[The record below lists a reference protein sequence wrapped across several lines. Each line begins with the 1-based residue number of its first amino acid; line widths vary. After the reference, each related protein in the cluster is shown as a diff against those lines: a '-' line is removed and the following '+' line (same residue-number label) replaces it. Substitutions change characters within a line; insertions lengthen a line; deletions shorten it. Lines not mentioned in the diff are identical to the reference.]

1 MSSAFCALTC
11 HITVTRYT
19 QIETHAVVTYSEFVD
34 QNEAI
39 LRDIP
44 PPAVAIDYYGAGGE
58 RGSDAS
64 VESLY
69 DVFSRIRDDESSH
82 VDSMRMCQDPVVRS
96 RARIV
101 EIGAIATAVA
111 VFATSV
117 LTVETVEMEI
127 PVVQQFERR
136 VQQQVTDE
144 IGEVVQKEEADLERF
159 VEKEEANLERFVEKE
174 ETDFRLWNVRQQ
186 SKGRP

>member
-1 MSSAFCALTC
+1 
-11 HITVTRYT
+11 
-19 QIETHAVVTYSEFVD
+19 
-34 QNEAI
+34 
-39 LRDIP
+39 
-44 PPAVAIDYYGAGGE
+44 
-58 RGSDAS
+58 
-64 VESLY
+64 
-69 DVFSRIRDDESSH
+69 
-82 VDSMRMCQDPVVRS
+82 MRMCQDPVVRS

-159 VEKEEANLERFVEKE
+159 VEKEEANLERFVAKE
-174 ETDFRLWNVRQQ
+174 ETEFRLFSQWNVRQQ